1 MSLTRESA
9 YATHAI
15 AAATRANGSHRVSIK
30 ELIAS
35 TPKDRSATPSTAVD
49 DGATEPAGFVAPLVA
64 RESTSRVSPGGVAYL
79 TKLLIKITMSAGCF
93 DAALHPRAGKAPI
106 SRYFE
111 ADGGKCANIFFTPLS
126 RFLVL
131 LSALSESVSLEEP
144 LQINFSVFPSNKSTT
159 KVPTL

>member
-30 ELIAS
+30 ELFAS

-49 DGATEPAGFVAPLVA
+49 DGATEPAGFVTPLVA
-64 RESTSRVSPGGVAYL
+64 RDSTSRVSPGGVAYL
-79 TKLLIKITMSAGCF
+79 TKLPIKITTRRMFRSTHAGN
-93 DAALHPRAGKAPI
+93 GPI

-126 RFLVL
+126 RCLVL
-131 LSALSESVSLEEP
+131 LSASSESVSLEEP

-159 KVPTL
+159 KVP